1 MPMNVKL
8 TRLAENRLR
17 ASVTPDS
24 YGHLQIHYLIWFPK
38 QPLGKSEY
46 IRQYFTDRERSGLAQ
61 SHLGP
66 S

>member
-24 YGHLQIHYLIWFPK
+24 YGHLQIHYLIWFQNNPWES
-38 QPLGKSEY
+38 QNTFGSILL
-46 IRQYFTDRERSGLAQ
+46 IERGQGWLKVT
-61 SHLGP
+61 
-66 S
+66 